1 LDHERPADQLL
12 PLLYDELRDLAERHM
27 RRLQPGQTVQATALV
42 HEVYLKLVGEG
53 RERWASPREFFVAA
67 ARAMRNLLVDRA
79 RSKGRLKHGGA
90 AWRVSVEADEL
101 CAEPERDEFL
111 HLDEAIAALAEHDA
125 RKHEVVLLRYFAGL
139 GMPEVAETLGL
150 SLATVE
156 RDWTY
161 AKAWLARRLAA
172 QDR

>member
-1 LDHERPADQLL
+1 MGARPAQLGFDRVEAGED
-12 PLLYDELRDLAERHM
+12 P
-27 RRLQPGQTVQATALV
+27 T
-42 HEVYLKLVGEG
+42 GEG
-53 RERWASPREFFVAA
+53 RDGSAGDEQTGPLGDLPV
-67 ARAMRNLLVDRA
+67 RNRPI
-79 RSKGRLKHGGA
+79 
-90 AWRVSVEADEL
+90 DEL

>member
-1 LDHERPADQLL
+1 MTQDRPADQLL
-12 PLLYDELRDLAERHM
+12 PLLYDELRQLAEHHM

-53 RERWASPREFFVAA
+53 RTAWASPREFFVAA

-111 HLDEAIAALAEHDA
+111 HLDEAIAALGQHDA

-139 GMPEVAETLGL
+139 AMQEVADALGM
-150 SLATVE
+150 SLASAE

-161 AKAWLARRLAA
+161 AKAWLARRLSASGS
-172 QDR
+172 